1 MATVF
6 KSLHERKRMRVGVR
20 RHGPIPSSGTK
31 ESQVAAVTMVMTAD
45 DLQSVHL
52 CARHGADIL
61 MIT

>member
-1 MATVF
+1 
-6 KSLHERKRMRVGVR
+6 MRVGVR

-52 CARHGADIL
+52 CERHGADIL